1 MLIDCRMGS
10 PIETGFRREGMPHSH
25 PCQVVPFRSEIL
37 PMITQPSPSTVA
49 SGRFAVQAIEQIL
62 FGLPLEEAIMAEVER
77 YGAARV
83 FVTSTRSLSQL
94 ENGPLQRAIKALG
107 SRHVGT
113 YSRISAHSPREDVI
127 AGANA
132 ARAADAD
139 LLVAVGGGSVI
150 DATKAMLLCLWLGLD
165 TIEAMEPY
173 RSGIDGQKPAPV
185 TLPPDPIRM
194 IAVST
199 TLSASEFKGTAGV
212 TLSATNSKQSF
223 DHRLMAPK
231 TVILDP
237 SATLDTP
244 LWLLFA
250 TGIRAVD
257 HACEG
262 YCNPK
267 ANLATEALSLQ
278 GLKLLHR
285 SLPWMKREPDN
296 LEARMEA
303 QFGMWQAIAP
313 SQSGV
318 AMGASHGIGYALGAT
333 FGVPHGH
340 TSCVMLP
347 AVLTWNAPVNG
358 ERQKALSEAMGAPNR
373 PAGELVKEL
382 VASIDQPTSLR
393 DVGIKREN
401 LDEIATRALGYR
413 PVQIN
418 PRKITTAAD
427 VREILELAW

>member
-1 MLIDCRMGS
+1 MS
-10 PIETGFRREGMPHSH
+10 
-25 PCQVVPFRSEIL
+25 VPATAVT
-37 PMITQPSPSTVA
+37 P
-49 SGRFAVQAIEQIL
+49 GRFAVQAMDQIV
-62 FGLPLEEAIMAEVER
+62 FGTPLEEAIVAEADR
-77 YGAARV
+77 LGANRV

-94 ENGPLQRAIKALG
+94 ENGPLQRAVRALG
-107 SRHVGT
+107 SRHAGT
-113 YSRISAHSPREDVI
+113 FSRIRAHSPREDVI
-127 AGANA
+127 EGAAA
-132 ARAADAD
+132 ARAAKAD
-139 LLVAVGGGSVI
+139 LMVAIGGGSVI
-150 DATKAMLLCLWLGLD
+150 DATKAMLLCLWLGLE
-165 TIEAMEPY
+165 TIDQMEPY
-173 RSGIDGQKPAPV
+173 RAGIDGKKPAPV
-185 TLPPDPIRM
+185 TPPPGAIRM

-223 DHRLMAPK
+223 DHRLMCPQ

-237 SATLDTP
+237 AATLDTP
-244 LWLLFA
+244 MWLLFA
-250 TGIRAVD
+250 TGMRAVD

-278 GLKLLHR
+278 GLRLLHR
-285 SLPWMKREPDN
+285 SMPRMKANPLD
-296 LEARMEA
+296 LSARMEA

-347 AVLTWNAPVNG
+347 AVLTWNAKVNG
-358 ERQKALSEAMGAPNR
+358 ERQKALSETMGAPDR
-373 PAGELVKEL
+373 PAGELVREL
-382 VASIDQPTSLR
+382 VAGLDQPTTLR
-393 DVGIKREN
+393 EVGIKREN
-401 LDEIATRALGYR
+401 LDEIAKRALTFR

-418 PRKITTAAD
+418 PRKISTAAD